1 MRPCKLESAEFR
13 AMNLRIWIYDW
24 KFDAALPGRSL
35 LCDRSL
41 LRCRSLLFDGL
52 VLCDFTGTSAQPFV
66 WSLQHLVKFDAGP
79 QETQRHPMHF
89 TELQMGVGIG
99 SGTHRQMWTAT
110 TNFNPTNQDHC
121 KKRISYETH
130 ATTIFPIVQAQR
142 SLKLRLQQPKPSQ
155 AQRQCC

>member
-1 MRPCKLESAEFR
+1 MTGNSMQPCLAGLCSVTDLCCAVGLCFSTGSCFVTSPGP
-13 AMNLRIWIYDW
+13 LRS
-24 KFDAALPGRSL
+24 RSCG
-35 LCDRSL
+35 LCSN
-41 LRCRSLLFDGL
+41 
-52 VLCDFTGTSAQPFV
+52 
-66 WSLQHLVKFDAGP
+66 LVKFDAGP